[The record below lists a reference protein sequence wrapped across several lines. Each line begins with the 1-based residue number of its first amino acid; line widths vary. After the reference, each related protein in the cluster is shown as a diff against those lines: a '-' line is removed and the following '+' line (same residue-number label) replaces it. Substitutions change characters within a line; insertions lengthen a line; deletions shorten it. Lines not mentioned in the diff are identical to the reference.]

1 MHAAGKASTSP
12 VYLNLSHTGDCCF
25 VSDAV
30 AYITDEQSCLQDAEI
45 CMQQALSIDSS
56 NSGAVAGLAECQD
69 RLRICRQFN
78 AQLS

>member
-1 MHAAGKASTSP
+1 MQLARRALH
-12 VYLNLSHTGDCCF
+12 LSISNFPTDCCF

-30 AYITDEQSCLQDAEI
+30 AYIIDEQSCLQDAEI
-45 CMQQALSIDSS
+45 CMQQALSIDST